1 LILAEVMTKKQSG
14 LFLGHCAIEGR
25 TKAKATTGRK
35 RMHLLSDLME
45 NKSYSTWKKKWKA
58 QDRVGWRVKMS

>member
-1 LILAEVMTKKQSG
+1 MTKKQSG

-35 RMHLLSDLME
+35 RMHLMSDLME
-45 NKSYSTWKKKWKA
+45 NKSYSTWKKK
-58 QDRVGWRVKMS
+58 